1 MEQEIFD
8 RFQWLLP
15 VLYPHVHAVCVQ
27 KFLGVN
33 GILYRWPGKHKG
45 DPTVLMAHYDV
56 VPAQESQWEKPPFEG
71 IWENGVLWG
80 RGTLDTKGTLA
91 GTWKGCLVSP
101 YLMMAC
107 SDSWHYSRISDRVY
121 RFSAMKLSKEERAM
135 IHGNNE
141 RVPVETLVKAAE
153 FYVRLMKSGI

>member
-1 MEQEIFD
+1 MMRTTCAVTKME
-8 RFQWLLP
+8 
-15 VLYPHVHAVCVQ
+15 
-27 KFLGVN
+27 G
-33 GILYRWPGKHKG
+33 GKVFNVI
-45 DPTVLMAHYDV
+45 PTAASVGMNLRLIGSDTVESVRQYVEQVIGNPNIEVSVYEGRNPSPDSNTDCEAWERLCQV
-56 VPAQESQWEKPPFEG
+56 VA
-71 IWENGVLWG
+71 
-80 RGTLDTKGTLA
+80 D
-91 GTWKGCLVSP
+91 TWKGCLVSP